1 MYIETSSGRPGDKAE
16 ITSYRYFVSSPN
28 CRMTLWYHMYGS
40 GVGQLDVKIKKSDGT
55 YDIKYSVAKNQVTS
69 WLLDYLYT
77 ISTAKKTHHASI
89 FIDTSTLVQISLP
102 TLVTNITTFTELL

>member
-1 MYIETSSGRPGDKAE
+1 
-16 ITSYRYFVSSPN
+16 
-28 CRMTLWYHMYGS
+28 MTLWYHMYGS

-89 FIDTSTLVQISLP
+89 FIDTSTLVQISLT
-102 TLVTNITTFTELL
+102 TLATNITTFTELL

>member
-69 WLLDYLYT
+69 RLLDYLYT

-89 FIDTSTLVQISLP
+89 FIDTSTLDQISLI
-102 TLVTNITTFTELL
+102 TLATNITTFTELL